1 MRYLTPQNVIQI
13 HHEIIDET
21 GGLHG
26 VRDAGLVESAME
38 RPRAVFAGKDLYP
51 NIFLKAA
58 ALTHS
63 LLMNH
68 PFLDGN
74 KRTAVVAM
82 MEFLQLNGKDLKCD
96 QQEVIDFALWIEN
109 KKPSVEQIAEWI
121 KKHTA

>member
-1 MRYLTPQNVIQI
+1 MRYPTPQNVIQI

-26 VRDAGLVESAME
+26 IRDVGLIESAVE
-38 RPRAVFAGKDLYP
+38 RPRATFAGKDLYP

-58 ALTHS
+58 ALVHS
-63 LLMNH
+63 LLLNH

-82 MEFLQLNGKDLKCD
+82 IEFSSLNGKGIKAKQD
-96 QQEVIDFALWIEN
+96 EIVNFALWIEN
-109 KKPSVEQIAEWI
+109 KKPTIEEIAAWI
-121 KKHTA
+121 KKHAN